1 MTTTEAPSRANTLG
15 SISSN
20 STMHDGRID
29 THHHILPPAYA
40 AWLDRHGI
48 RDGDRPLPEWSVQ
61 GALDLMDDNGI
72 VASILS
78 VSTPGVH
85 LGDGGEARRMARTVN
100 EFTAGIVSRCP
111 DRFGHFATLPLPD
124 IDAALEEVAYA
135 FDCLDADGIV
145 LLGNV
150 GGAYLGDVS
159 LDPLM
164 AELDR
169 RRATIL
175 VHPCALPGAEVPGLP
190 AYAAD
195 FLLDTTRAA
204 INLARSGC
212 LERFPNLKII
222 LSHAGGFLPF
232 AAQRLAASCSVD
244 GDSEGGIA
252 RLKRFYFDTALSSS
266 SYALPSL
273 LSFAEPT
280 HITFGSD
287 WPFATRERSAFY
299 RQVLD
304 DYPLT
309 EAQRLA
315 IGRGNAERLLPRLA
329 TALADGGR
337 LNG

>member
-1 MTTTEAPSRANTLG
+1 MTTTEAPGRANTLG
-15 SISSN
+15 SISN
-20 STMHDGRID
+20 YSTKHGGRID

-40 AWLDRHGI
+40 AWLERHGI
-48 RDGDRPLPEWSVQ
+48 RDGDRPLPQWSVQ

-72 VASILS
+72 AASVLS

-85 LGDGGEARRMARTVN
+85 LGDRTEACRMARIVN
-100 EFTAGIVSRCP
+100 EFTAGIVRRRP
-111 DRFGHFATLPLPD
+111 ERFGHFATLPLPD
-124 IDAALEEVAYA
+124 IDGALEEAAYA

-150 GGAYLGDVS
+150 GGTYLGDAS

-169 RRATIL
+169 RQATIL

-212 LERFPNLKII
+212 LERFPRLKII

-244 GDSEGGIA
+244 GDSEAGIV

-287 WPFATRERSAFY
+287 WPFATKERSAFY

-309 EAQRLA
+309 AAQRVA

-329 TALADGGR
+329 NTLGGR
-337 LNG
+337 TNG

>member
-1 MTTTEAPSRANTLG
+1 MTTTDAPSRANTLG
-15 SISSN
+15 LISTG
-20 STMHDGRID
+20 STMHGGRID

-48 RDGDRPLPEWSVQ
+48 RDGDRPLPQWSVQ

-72 VASILS
+72 AASVLS

-85 LGDGGEARRMARTVN
+85 LGDHAEARRMARIVN
-100 EFTAGIVSRCP
+100 EFTAGIVSRRP
-111 DRFGHFATLPLPD
+111 ERFGHFATLPLPD
-124 IDAALEEVAYA
+124 VDGALEEAAHA

-150 GGAYLGDVS
+150 GGTYLGDAS

-169 RRATIL
+169 RDATIL

-212 LERFPNLKII
+212 LERFPRLKII

-244 GDSEGGIA
+244 GDSEAGIA

-287 WPFATRERSAFY
+287 WPFATKERSAFY

-309 EAQRLA
+309 AAQRDA

-329 TALADGGR
+329 HAPSRRT
-337 LNG
+337 NG